1 MPEVTSVQMP
11 ENPKYSSALVRKCL
25 KAVILLETLKIHKKL
40 RQSRYTEN
48 SGFETWTLAS

>member
-40 RQSRYTEN
+40 RHSRYTEN